1 MIKKR
6 SEKEI
11 KKHYDSKE
19 GQNELEVQDYLI
31 DEKPIPFSLYQ
42 KMTITPVKENLCFD
56 SNDKVLDVG
65 CGTGLIMKEIEND
78 VKYIEGIDISQNL
91 LNFYNGKANVSC
103 CSALDFDYKQN
114 FYNKIYMVSVSI
126 HFENLAYFKKV
137 IRKLLN
143 ALTPGG
149 TLLIGDQ
156 LIADFYTSEKYFSLH
171 LNDLIDFLNE
181 LGYHFSIKT
190 QAAEFRNRN
199 RYDILIYK

>member
-1 MIKKR
+1 MKSENIIRDHYNRKITNNDFEALDYMIDG
-6 SEKEI
+6 E
-11 KKHYDSKE
+11 
-19 GQNELEVQDYLI
+19 
-31 DEKPIPFSLYQ
+31 PITYEYYKQ
-42 KMTITPVKENLCFD
+42 MIITPTLRNLHLEL
-56 SNDKVLDVG
+56 NDKVLDVG

-91 LNFYNGKANVSC
+91 LNFYKGKANVSC

-126 HFENLAYFKKV
+126 HFEDLAYFKKV
-137 IRKLLN
+137 VRKLLN

-181 LGYHFSIKT
+181 LGYHFSLKT

>member
-19 GQNELEVQDYLI
+19 GHNELEVQDYVI

-42 KMTITPVKENLCFD
+42 KMVITPVKENLCFE

-78 VKYIEGIDISQNL
+78 VKYTEGIDISQNL
-91 LNFYNGKANVSC
+91 LNFYKGKANVSC
-103 CSALDFDYKQN
+103 SSVLDFDYKQN
-114 FYNKIYMVSVSI
+114 FYTKIYMVSVSI
-126 HFENLAYFKKV
+126 HFEDLAYFKKAV
-137 IRKLLN
+137 RKLLN
-143 ALTPGG
+143 ALAPGG

-156 LIADFYTSEKYFSLH
+156 LIADFHTSKKYFSLH

-181 LGYHFSIKT
+181 LGYHFSLKT